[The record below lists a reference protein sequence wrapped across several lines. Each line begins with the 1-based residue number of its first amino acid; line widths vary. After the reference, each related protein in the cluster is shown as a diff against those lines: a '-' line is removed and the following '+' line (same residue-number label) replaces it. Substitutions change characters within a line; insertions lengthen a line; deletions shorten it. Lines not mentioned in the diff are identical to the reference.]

1 MGRALTEKKVLDK
14 LGIDNFRQ
22 LTKDK
27 VIEMASML
35 DKMDPEVAKKAL
47 DQFPDF
53 AKTMK
58 EILVEYKGFLSE
70 GLKSNQENTKSFFE
84 SCDCAIQEC
93 QRVLDKDNLSFDEK
107 HTVIMLMLEIAKMK
121 KDANSENNKFI
132 TCLATTGIAA
142 LGIAATALV
151 SVLGGNVKV
160 DFDSIRKI

>member
-35 DKMDPEVAKKAL
+35 DKMDPEVAKKVL

-93 QRVLDKDNLSFDEK
+93 QKILDKDNLSFEEK
-107 HTVIMLMLEIAKMK
+107 QTVIMLMLEIAKMK
-121 KDANSENNKFI
+121 GDANSENKKFI
-132 TCLATTGIAA
+132 LCLAGAGIFA
-142 LGIAATALV
+142 LGIATTALLAA
-151 SVLGGNVKV
+151 LGGSAKI
-160 DFDSIRKI
+160 DLDSIRKI